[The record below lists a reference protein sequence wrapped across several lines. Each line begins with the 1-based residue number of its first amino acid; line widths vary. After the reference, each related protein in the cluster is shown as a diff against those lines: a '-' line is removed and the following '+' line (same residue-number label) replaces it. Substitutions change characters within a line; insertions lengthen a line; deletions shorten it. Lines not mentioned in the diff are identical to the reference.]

1 MTDKESFSA
10 LEALYRRLR
19 LMCLGYLVLA
29 VLALVFFF
37 VDRRGMVAALAGC
50 LVFHLLVI
58 RPQTAAYRR
67 SYIHACAMSMLSRR
81 FQAPIHQ
88 PESFF
93 APEELRKVR
102 LIAANSTNGGVLC
115 REGCLG
121 TYRGMEVLLGDITLA
136 HSYPDGRGLRHQFLT
151 GTWVTVKLGK
161 DTGLDWRLIR
171 EDLMWKGSS
180 DKLYKENPDLEQ
192 LRDLGPK
199 WIREGWLTVR
209 RKGTPDFPPDR
220 VMEALKPLA
229 RAARMPMAVCIQG
242 DQMHFFLENVILA
255 MKVGLRMPPQ
265 RVLVEADRIPELDRF
280 LAVAWAT

>member
-1 MTDKESFSA
+1 MDKESFSV

-29 VLALVFFF
+29 VLALLLFF

-67 SYIHACAMSMLSRR
+67 SYIHACAMSMLTRR
-81 FQAPIHQ
+81 FQNPVHQ
-88 PESFF
+88 EESYFDPEK
-93 APEELRKVR
+93 LRNVR
-102 LIAANSTNGGVLC
+102 LVAANPTKGGVLC
-115 REGCLG
+115 REGCRG
-121 TYRGMEVLLGDITLA
+121 TWRGMEVIMGDVTFA
-136 HSYPDGRGLRHQFLT
+136 HSYPEGWGLRHQFLT
-151 GTWVTVKLGK
+151 GTWVTVTLGK
-161 DTGLDWRLIR
+161 DTGLDWRLIH
-171 EDLMWKGSS
+171 ENLMQKGSR
-180 DKLYKENPDLEQ
+180 DKLYGENPDLEQ
-192 LRDLGPK
+192 LRDPGPK
-199 WIREGWLTVR
+199 WSREGWLTIR

-242 DQMHFFLENVILA
+242 DQIHFFLENVILA

-265 RVLVEADRIPELDRF
+265 KILVEADRIPELDRV
-280 LAVAWAT
+280 LAVAWVK